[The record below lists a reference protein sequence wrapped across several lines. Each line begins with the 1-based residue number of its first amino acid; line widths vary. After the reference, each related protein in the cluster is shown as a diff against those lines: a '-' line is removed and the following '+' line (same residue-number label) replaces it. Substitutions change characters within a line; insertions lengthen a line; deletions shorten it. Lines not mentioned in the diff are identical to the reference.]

1 VSRPAGAECAP
12 GALAVR
18 FDPDR
23 VAYLETEGWRAY
35 YDRRWLRV
43 FGLMSD
49 LVREQFHVPF
59 PLSLVAAL
67 HVARGARAFAPVVHD
82 DEKVERSLEA
92 FYRMVRRWSGLLF
105 DPRRVADLELRYWIV
120 HRRLA
125 GQRDHAE
132 LVRSLEDLHSAT
144 FGIGAEAA
152 RVSGERRS
160 LAAEAVDR
168 ITSGTTADEAAEW
181 RRVED
186 ELRACYRVIQE
197 ALR

>member
-1 VSRPAGAECAP
+1 MI
-12 GALAVR
+12 R

-43 FGLMSD
+43 FTLMAD

-59 PLSLVAAL
+59 PLSPLAAL
-67 HVARGARAFAPVVHD
+67 HVARAARAFSPVVHD
-82 DEKVERSLEA
+82 DERVRRSLEA
-92 FYRMVRRWSGLLF
+92 FYRMVRRWSGLRF
-105 DPRRVADLELRYWIV
+105 DPRRVAELELRYWIV

-132 LVRSLEDLHSAT
+132 LARSLEDLHAAT

-152 RVSGERRS
+152 RASGERRS

-168 ITSGTTADEAAEW
+168 ITSRTTADEAAEW
-181 RRVED
+181 RRVEE
-186 ELRACYRVIQE
+186 ELRACYRAILE

>member
-1 VSRPAGAECAP
+1 MTGATSGAP
-12 GALAVR
+12 RIR

-43 FGLMSD
+43 FTLMSD

-59 PLSLVAAL
+59 PLSLLAAL
-67 HVARGARAFAPVVHD
+67 HVARAARAFAPVVHD
-82 DEKVERSLEA
+82 DETVRIRLAA
-92 FYRMVRRWSGLLF
+92 FYRMVRRWSGLRF
-105 DPRRVADLELRYWIV
+105 DPRRVADLELRYWVI
-120 HRRLA
+120 HRRLS
-125 GQRDHAE
+125 GRRDHGE
-132 LVRSLEDLHSAT
+132 LVRSLTDLHAAT
-144 FGIGAEAA
+144 FGIDAETAGA
-152 RVSGERRS
+152 SGERRS

-168 ITSGTTADEAAEW
+168 ITSRTTADEAAEW

-186 ELRACYRVIQE
+186 ELRGCYRLIQE